1 MKIEIGELL
10 TNPIVAAGAGA
21 LVGLKALP
29 GATLLERISNAFAG
43 FAFASFA
50 GPAVVDHIG
59 VVGPNIRSGIIFII
73 GAAGLVIFNAVIEG
87 IKKTDFGARIGD
99 AIDRLFSWLPRK
111 GG

>member
-73 GAAGLVIFNAVIEG
+73 GAAGLVIFNAVI
-87 IKKTDFGARIGD
+87 KKTDFGARIGD